1 MYPFYLELELTK
13 PVSDYFRNH
22 GYLVKNEIKI
32 GYCRADLVA
41 FKREEVVAIELKL
54 NDWKKGLI
62 QAKNYQ
68 LGADFVYLAVPLL
81 KSYSILRKA
90 EYYIK
95 KEGIG
100 FLIVTENNCEV
111 RKIIDAKPSKKKIA
125 SIRLKKRKTSK
136 KTSKNDRYSLI

>member
-1 MYPFYLELELTK
+1 MYPFYRECELVK
-13 PVSDYFRNH
+13 PVYDYF
-22 GYLVKNEIKI
+22 KNQDYKIRREVRI

-41 FKREEVVAIELKL
+41 FKQEEVVAIELKL

-81 KSYSILRKA
+81 KSYGILRKA

-100 FLIVTENNCEV
+100 LLIVTENNCEV

-125 SIRLKKRKTSK
+125 GIKLKKS
-136 KTSKNDRYSLI
+136 